1 MAAFVPALTLS
12 MELAMGLRDRRGTV
26 NAVLAIVVAAYL
38 VSFLVSRILEHSSRR
53 MVKTYDLRTDDDC
66 KRASMKVTTE
76 PSCWL
81 AVFLFAL
88 GLGLIPLG
96 TDNAPYFDAF
106 VASSC
111 TAKPMLCAASG
122 DKARSG
128 PSTSSCPCLLENG
141 AKCWSIS
148 SRKEAPDH
156 SPLTSRSCDAAIPCR
171 RRPKSC

>member
-1 MAAFVPALTLS
+1 MIRDDPACSNPALTLS
-12 MELAMGLRDRRGTV
+12 TELAMGLRDRSGTV

-66 KRASMKVTTE
+66 KRARASMKATTE

-96 TDNAPYFDAF
+96 TDNAQ
-106 VASSC
+106 
-111 TAKPMLCAASG
+111 AAMAAVLATG
-122 DKARSG
+122 VVLTG
-128 PSTSSCPCLLENG
+128 
-141 AKCWSIS
+141 IS
-148 SRKEAPDH
+148 AWVWWRTTGTFMQFLYDFRKFAPE
-156 SPLTSRSCDAAIPCR
+156 
-171 RRPKSC
+171 K

>member
-96 TDNAPYFDAF
+96 TDNAQ
-106 VASSC
+106 
-111 TAKPMLCAASG
+111 AAMAAVLATG
-122 DKARSG
+122 VVLTG
-128 PSTSSCPCLLENG
+128 
-141 AKCWSIS
+141 IS
-148 SRKEAPDH
+148 AWVWWRPTGTFMQFLYDFRKFAPE
-156 SPLTSRSCDAAIPCR
+156 
-171 RRPKSC
+171 K

>member
-96 TDNAPYFDAF
+96 TDNAQ
-106 VASSC
+106 
-111 TAKPMLCAASG
+111 AAMAAVLATG
-122 DKARSG
+122 VVLTG
-128 PSTSSCPCLLENG
+128 
-141 AKCWSIS
+141 IS
-148 SRKEAPDH
+148 AWVWWRTTGTFMQFLYDFRKFAPE
-156 SPLTSRSCDAAIPCR
+156 
-171 RRPKSC
+171 K